1 MARWEPGARE
11 RLQAAALEL
20 FATRGFEQ
28 VTAAEIAQSV
38 GLTERT
44 FFRHFSD
51 KREVLFYGQQQFLQ
65 AFVGGVDAAPPDA
78 SPLEIIASALHAAAS
93 FFPDERRPYSR
104 MRQSVIDQNPALR
117 ERELH
122 KLANLAATVAEAL
135 RARGI
140 GEPAATLAAQSGATV
155 FGIAFAQW
163 IREGETRS
171 LPDIASDVVHEL
183 HTLTAAATGSPNLPI
198 AGTHTSR
205 PRPHRL
211 RYGSLPRLS
220 HETHSLTWI
229 RSTQDVR
236 KKSTLRRSPL
246 PVRRQPSRRPN
257 GQPTRT
263 ADTCALRQISAGYK
277 L

>member
-1 MARWEPGARE
+1 MVRWEPGARE

-51 KREVLFYGQQQFLQ
+51 KREVLFYGQQQFLE
-65 AFVGGVDAAPPDA
+65 AFTDGVDAAPPGA
-78 SPLEIIASALHAAAS
+78 SPLEVIASALGAAALL
-93 FFPDERRPYSR
+93 FPDERRPYSR

-122 KLANLAATVAEAL
+122 KLASLAAKVAEAL

-155 FGIAFAQW
+155 FGISFAQW

-171 LPDIASDVVHEL
+171 LDEIAADVFREL
-183 HTLTAAATGSPNLPI
+183 RHLTGAATGS
-198 AGTHTSR
+198 
-205 PRPHRL
+205 
-211 RYGSLPRLS
+211 GSS
-220 HETHSLTWI
+220 DHSSNAA
-229 RSTQDVR
+229 R
-236 KKSTLRRSPL
+236 
-246 PVRRQPSRRPN
+246 
-257 GQPTRT
+257 
-263 ADTCALRQISAGYK
+263 
-277 L
+277 

>member
-1 MARWEPGARE
+1 MGRWEPGARE

-28 VTAAEIAQSV
+28 TTTAEIAQSV

-65 AFVGGVDAAPPDA
+65 AFVDGVEAAPPDA
-78 SPLEIIASALHAAAS
+78 SPLEVIAFALQASAS

-104 MRQSVIDQNPALR
+104 MRQSVIDQNPALQ

-122 KLANLAATVAEAL
+122 KLAGLATTVAGAL
-135 RARGI
+135 RARGL
-140 GEPAATLAAQSGATV
+140 GEPAATLAAESGATV

-171 LPDIASDVVHEL
+171 LSEVASNVFREL
-183 HTLTAAATGSPNLPI
+183 LNLTGAAAGS
-198 AGTHTSR
+198 
-205 PRPHRL
+205 
-211 RYGSLPRLS
+211 
-220 HETHSLTWI
+220 
-229 RSTQDVR
+229 
-236 KKSTLRRSPL
+236 
-246 PVRRQPSRRPN
+246 RQFP
-257 GQPTRT
+257 
-263 ADTCALRQISAGYK
+263 
-277 L
+277 

>member
-1 MARWEPGARE
+1 MVRWEPGARE

-51 KREVLFYGQQQFLQ
+51 KREVLFYGQGQFLQ
-65 AFVGGVDAAPPDA
+65 AFVDGVDAAPPGA
-78 SPLEIIASALHAAAS
+78 SPFEVIASALHGAAS

-104 MRQSVIDQNPALR
+104 TRQSVIDQNPALR

-122 KLANLAATVAEAL
+122 KLAGLATTVAEAL

-140 GEPAATLAAQSGATV
+140 GEPAATLTAQSGATV

-163 IREGETRS
+163 IREGERRS
-171 LPDIASDVVHEL
+171 LSEIASDVLHEL
-183 HTLTAAATGSPNLPI
+183 LNLTGAATESQTIP
-198 AGTHTSR
+198 
-205 PRPHRL
+205 
-211 RYGSLPRLS
+211 
-220 HETHSLTWI
+220 
-229 RSTQDVR
+229 
-236 KKSTLRRSPL
+236 
-246 PVRRQPSRRPN
+246 
-257 GQPTRT
+257 
-263 ADTCALRQISAGYK
+263 
-277 L
+277 